1 MEVEE
6 TWDLSRLDIT
16 TTVDLAP
23 AEKSTSDRNAVVTVG
38 VTPTARAIVLEAWGK
53 RCTPLELIEK
63 LFETKERFGPRVF
76 GIEGVAYQKAFKY
89 FLKAECDRRGI
100 YMRIEELKAL
110 GQSAKVHVRGLQPVL
125 ATGRLYLLGNQ
136 MLLRQEMSE
145 YPLGEHDDV
154 IDALGM
160 QLQLWRNQM
169 SPERWEKL
177 QEQQKKMVRL
187 AMNKERYLTDSPVV
201 GKSFDLDDDN
211 QDDLPGTNLSKHLKI
226 A

>member
-1 MEVEE
+1 
-6 TWDLSRLDIT
+6 
-16 TTVDLAP
+16 
-23 AEKSTSDRNAVVTVG
+23 
-38 VTPTARAIVLEAWGK
+38 
-53 RCTPLELIEK
+53 
-63 LFETKERFGPRVF
+63 
-76 GIEGVAYQKAFKY
+76 
-89 FLKAECDRRGI
+89 
-100 YMRIEELKAL
+100 
-110 GQSAKVHVRGLQPVL
+110 
-125 ATGRLYLLGNQ
+125 
-136 MLLRQEMSE
+136 
-145 YPLGEHDDV
+145 
-154 IDALGM
+154 M